1 MKRSSSTS
9 TSTAF
14 QFNTTPIVVGAVLIG
29 AGTMM
34 GLAGMVVGGTAMAS
48 ATRKWFREL
57 EMPPT
62 EVVKQKVSQ
71 TKAATIAGASAWQ
84 AHNGGVHAHSSR

>member
-1 MKRSSSTS
+1 MKRSSSTP
-9 TSTAF
+9 TSTGF
-14 QFNTTPIVVGAVLIG
+14 QFNTTPMVVGAVLIG
-29 AGTMM
+29 AGTLM
-34 GLAGMVVGGTAMAS
+34 GLAGMLAAGTAMAS

-84 AHNGGVHAHSSR
+84 AHNGGVPARSGR